1 MEQIFTILHE
11 TLKRSKL
18 SAEQISE
25 RAFGRNGSTGKLNKS
40 LSAIYKELD
49 PDITTAKLGLVDFI
63 RIVEVT
69 GDVEALAAIVRRV
82 GYIMRKIDGITPDQ
96 PHWQGE
102 HAQDTAHLGKMSE
115 MMTSGVDPSV
125 LQTYVVKAC
134 ADLEETAIRYA
145 RDYDAGKIKPKQQV
159 RQ

>member
-11 TLKRSKL
+11 TLKRSNL

-40 LSAIYKELD
+40 LSALYKELD
-49 PDITTAKLGLVDFI
+49 PDITTAKLGLIDFI

-69 GDVEALAAIVRRV
+69 GDMESLAAILRRL
-82 GYIMRKIDGITPDQ
+82 GYIMRKIDDINPDQ

-102 HAQDTAHLGKMSE
+102 LAQDAAHLGHMSHL
-115 MMTSGVDPSV
+115 MAQGVDPSV
-125 LQTYVVKAC
+125 VQTHATRMC
-134 ADLEETAIRYA
+134 DNIEQTAIRYA
-145 RDYDAGKIKPKQQV
+145 RDYEAGKITKQA